1 MFFTTISFVTGTIR
15 PQVILGNMMRPAVP
29 AATFPNPIQRPAV
42 QPASRQPR
50 PQRPQTT
57 PNVAP
62 VQPASSGGQP
72 APSQSLSDMK
82 LQQRQALLAHTQS
95 FLNPDNKPR
104 VKKNVEVSAK
114 DEKISTSPGLEESK
128 PSEEVSGKK

>member
-1 MFFTTISFVTGTIR
+1 
-15 PQVILGNMMRPAVP
+15 MMRPGMP

-42 QPASRQPR
+42 QQAARQPR
-50 PQRPQTT
+50 PPRPQTT
-57 PNVAP
+57 QTVIP
-62 VQPASSGGQP
+62 VVPATTNN
-72 APSQSLSDMK
+72 PSVSDMK

-114 DEKISTSPGLEESK
+114 DEKISASPSAEESK
-128 PSEEVSGKK
+128 QAEVKEVGGKK